1 MLKKTIN
8 NYTLLYNL
16 PTCSAQEKYWTINRN
31 FTKTY
36 FEIEKKYVQEELLD
50 NKEFILD
57 TTFGGSKEN

>member
-1 MLKKTIN
+1 MPKNSIIS
-8 NYTLLYNL
+8 YTLLHNL
-16 PTCSAQEKYWTINRN
+16 STCSAQEKYWTINRN